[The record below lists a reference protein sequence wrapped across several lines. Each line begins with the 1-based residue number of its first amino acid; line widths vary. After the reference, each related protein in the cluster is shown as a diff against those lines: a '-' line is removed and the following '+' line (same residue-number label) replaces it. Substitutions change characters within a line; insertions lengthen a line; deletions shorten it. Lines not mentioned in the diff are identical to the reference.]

1 MAAISKAGHNQ
12 FMQRLETNASPGQQQ
27 LVKHELKQLQ
37 SLYREY
43 HVKIVQ
49 LQQLAG
55 QYEATRQTIRLK
67 LRAQQKAARRK
78 G

>member
-1 MAAISKAGHNQ
+1 MAAISKAGHNW
-12 FMQRLETNASPGQQQ
+12 FMQRLETSAAPVQQQ
-27 LVKHELKQLQ
+27 LVKDELKQLQ

-43 HVKIVQ
+43 QVKMGQ

-55 QYEATRQTIRLK
+55 QYEATRQNIRLK
-67 LRAQQKAARRK
+67 LRAQQQAARRK